1 MTFRPART
9 LTELYQAVKP
19 EESLPPDDE
28 RHVDLCPARGDEN
41 PVAHIARRVI
51 VSQPPDYHWRIAI

>member
-1 MTFRPART
+1 MTFRPARA

-28 RHVDLCPARGDEN
+28 RHVNLCRCGATRTRWPTSGGALSSSTC
-41 PVAHIARRVI
+41 P
-51 VSQPPDYHWRIAI
+51 IAIGG